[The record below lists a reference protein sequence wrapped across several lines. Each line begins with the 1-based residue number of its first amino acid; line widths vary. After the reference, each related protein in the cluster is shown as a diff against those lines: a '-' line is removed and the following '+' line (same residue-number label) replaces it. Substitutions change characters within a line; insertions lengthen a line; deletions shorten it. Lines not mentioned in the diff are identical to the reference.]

1 MRLIKLALAIVAG
14 AIGASLISAVVIVA
28 TSIITMPE
36 YSEWSALPLF
46 ATMNTILSLA
56 IASTLGLAW
65 HAFATRRN
73 WTGLAFYL
81 APAAIVGVLGG
92 LMASSGTS
100 QLWMGAYGALLGALT
115 ALFAWLIRRPDRDT
129 PNPDRAAP

>member
-1 MRLIKLALAIVAG
+1 MKPIKLALAIVAS

-36 YSEWSALPLF
+36 YSDWSALPLF

-65 HAFATRRN
+65 HAFAMRRH

-92 LMASSGTS
+92 LMASSGS
-100 QLWMGAYGALLGALT
+100 SPLWMGAYGALLGTLT
-115 ALFAWLIRRPDRDT
+115 ALFAWLIRRPDRDA
-129 PNPDRAAP
+129 PNPDRASP

>member
-1 MRLIKLALAIVAG
+1 MKLIKLALAIVAG

-36 YSEWSALPLF
+36 YSEWNALPLF

-65 HAFATRRN
+65 HAFAMRRH

-92 LMASSGTS
+92 LMASSGS
-100 QLWMGAYGALLGALT
+100 SPFRMGAYGALLGALT
-115 ALFAWLIRRPDRDT
+115 ALFAWLIRRPDRDA

>member
-1 MRLIKLALAIVAG
+1 MKLIKLALAIVAG

-28 TSIITMPE
+28 AGLFIMPAHADWGPVML
-36 YSEWSALPLF
+36 Y
-46 ATMNTILSLA
+46 ATVNAVLSLA

-65 HAFATRRN
+65 HAFAMRRH

-92 LMASSGTS
+92 LMASSGS
-100 QLWMGAYGALLGALT
+100 SPFWMGAYGALLGTLT
-115 ALFAWLIRRPDRDT
+115 ALFAWLIRRPDRDA
-129 PNPDRAAP
+129 PNPDRATP

>member
-1 MRLIKLALAIVAG
+1 MKLVKLALAIVAG
-14 AIGASLISAVVIVA
+14 AIGASLISVVVIVA

-56 IASTLGLAW
+56 IASTLGLVW
-65 HAFATRRN
+65 HAVAMRRN
-73 WTGLAFYL
+73 WTGLTFYL

-92 LMASSGTS
+92 LMASSGS
-100 QLWMGAYGALLGALT
+100 SPLWMSAYGALLGVLT
-115 ALFAWLIRRPDRDT
+115 ALFAWLIRRPDRDA
-129 PNPDRAAP
+129 PNPGRAAS